1 MKRLIQLTAVT
12 AFAVLLPGLTLAQP
26 IDSFK
31 IGASP
36 ASGEYALGNLLGQDP
51 SIIGWGG
58 PWRDQFQ
65 GDRFKVVNTGLSY
78 STVPVAGGSVES
90 LAMQDGRVYR
100 NLSNPIDNST
110 NRTFYMSFMMQGVGV
125 EDVGV
130 ITYSALEFHNGN
142 GQGDGDRQLQIG
154 VGENLDGVSQSPNYF
169 VSLFNSDTGQ
179 FAADLGP
186 NDGLTNFFVAKF
198 ELSDVD
204 NGDVFSLY
212 HNPEDLS
219 NEANSTVDFTAS
231 GFNISLN
238 STALGRFGVPGTL
251 TYDELRQGGTFESV
265 TSVVPDFV
273 LGDTNGDFVVEFEP
287 DFGPIRDNWLET
299 NATFGMTLERADGDL
314 NLNGVVSIEDFREW
328 KNAYL
333 QNGGTASQVAAAL
346 ASLGA
351 NAAPEPNSLL
361 LVLAAV
367 AGLAGRRRSI
377 A

>member
-1 MKRLIQLTAVT
+1 MHLTAVT
-12 AFAVLLPGLTLAQP
+12 AFAVLLPGLALAQP

-36 ASGEYALGNLLGQDP
+36 ASGEYTVGNLLGQNP
-51 SIIGWGG
+51 SIIGWSGG
-58 PWRDQFQ
+58 WQDQFQ
-65 GDRFKVVNTGLSY
+65 GDRFKVVDTGLSY
-78 STVPVAGGSVES
+78 STVPVAGGAVET
-90 LAMQDGRVYR
+90 LADQNGRVYR

-110 NRTFYMSFMMQGVGV
+110 NRTFYMSFMMQAVGA
-125 EDVGV
+125 ENAGQ
-130 ITYSALEFHNGN
+130 ITYSSLEFHNGN

-154 VGENLDGVSQSPNYF
+154 VGENLDSVSQSPNYF
-169 VSLFNSDTGQ
+169 VSLFNSDAGQ
-179 FAADLGP
+179 FAADLGV

-204 NGDVFSLY
+204 NADTFTLY
-212 HNPEDLS
+212 RNPEDLAV
-219 NEANSTVDFTAS
+219 EANSTIDFSAT

-238 STALGRFGVPGTL
+238 STAFGRFGAAGTL
-251 TYDELRQGGTFESV
+251 TYDELRQGGTYESV
-265 TSVVPDFV
+265 TSVVPGFV

-299 NATFGMTLERADGDL
+299 NATFGMTLERLDGDL

-333 QNGGTASQVAAAL
+333 QNGGTASQVAAAF

-351 NAAPEPNSLL
+351 SAAPEPSSLL
-361 LVLAAV
+361 LVLAAGV
-367 AGLAGRRRSI
+367 VGFAGRRRSV